1 MGQHLKLK
9 QNWQV
14 KACVISAHL
23 LLIWVLTFINTR
35 NINLPLKPSPVFAV
49 LLSDSSARV
58 NETDTQKKPKVD
70 MPPPNLQAFQNQAPT
85 KVETINVNSNTAESL
100 QIKNSSNDV
109 VNTDLNAIS
118 QKQNYIEKT
127 IALELPSSDADY
139 LKNPPPLYPRMSRR
153 LGEQGVVIVR
163 AFIGVN
169 GQAEKAEIY
178 KSSGYERL
186 DQAALDA
193 VKLWRYVPG
202 KRMGHVEPMWFNI
215 PLKFVLN

>member
-1 MGQHLKLK
+1 MGPHLKLK

-23 LLIWVLTFINTR
+23 LLIWALTFINTQK
-35 NINLPLKPSPVFAV
+35 INLPLKPSPVFAV

-58 NETDTQKKPKVD
+58 NDTDTQKKPKVD

-85 KVETINVNSNTAESL
+85 KVEAINVNTNTAESL
-100 QIKNSSNDV
+100 PIKNASNDV
-109 VNTDLNAIS
+109 VNTDLNANS
-118 QKQNYIEKT
+118 QKKNYIEKT
-127 IALELPSSDADY
+127 IAIELPSSDADY
-139 LKNPPPLYPRMSRR
+139 LKNPPPLYPRMSKR

-163 AFIGVN
+163 ALIGVN
-169 GQAEKAEIY
+169 GLAEKAEIY